1 MKKARIVLCVVG
13 AVAIAAGAV
22 AYVQRDNISALIDG
36 MRYTDED
43 LDNQLI
49 SSEESVKDYMKDNN
63 LGEIKM
69 LTQEEEAALVSG
81 EISQQDAV
89 KIMTGA
95 MTLDD
100 AKNNK
105 GSESAQTGAPGN
117 SKNESG
123 NADGGPAA
131 TGGSTAAPAAP
142 SDGGNAQEPSEPA
155 TPAVDYDT
163 LISEKVAELYVV
175 KANFSSQLASM
186 KTAAENEFDSYPKEE
201 RTESKKLEIIKSKIS
216 GASALEKQCDA
227 QVAVIVADLKSLLS
241 EAGRDTALADKIN
254 EAYNQE
260 KKVMKAKYVN
270 KYF

>member
-1 MKKARIVLCVVG
+1 MKKSKIALCIIGAAVVALG
-13 AVAIAAGAV
+13 AA

-43 LDNQLI
+43 LDSQLV
-49 SSEESVKDYMKDNN
+49 SSEESVKDYMKDNQ

-95 MTLDD
+95 ITLDE

-105 GSESAQTGAPGN
+105 ENESAQTGTP
-117 SKNESG
+117 SG
-123 NADGGPAA
+123 NQAADGSTGGGQAA
-131 TGGSTAAPAAP
+131 TGGNTAAPAAP
-142 SDGGNAQEPSEPA
+142 SDNGSTENPSAPE

-186 KTAAENEFDSYPKEE
+186 KKAAENEFDACPKEE
-201 RTESKKLEIIKSKIS
+201 QTEAKKLEIIKSKIS

-227 QVAVIVADLKSLLS
+227 QVATIVADLRSLLA

-254 EAYNQE
+254 EAYNKE

>member
-1 MKKARIVLCVVG
+1 MKKAKIALCVVG
-13 AVAIAAGAV
+13 AVVIAAGAA

-43 LDNQLI
+43 LDSQLV

-89 KIMTGA
+89 KIMTGS
-95 MTLDD
+95 MTLDE
-100 AKNNK
+100 AKSGK
-105 GSESAQTGAPGN
+105 GNESAQTGGQ
-117 SKNESG
+117 SG
-123 NADGGPAA
+123 NNATDAGSGGQTA
-131 TGGSTAAPAAP
+131 TGGNTPASAPNP
-142 SDGGNAQEPSEPA
+142 SGGSAEQPSEPA

-186 KTAAENEFDSYPKEE
+186 KKAAENEFDSYPKEE
-201 RTESKKLEIIKSKIS
+201 RTEAKKLEIIKSKIS

-227 QVAVIVADLKSLLS
+227 QVATIVADLKSLLA